1 MRLKEPR
8 IPPLRR
14 SDWTPELT
22 ELMQKTGGVSG
33 EPLNIFATLLR
44 HPGLLKRWMVFGT
57 HVLVKSTLSPR
68 DRELAI
74 LRVGWLCR
82 SEYEFGQHTRI
93 GKLAGL
99 TDAEIRRVLEGPSGE
114 GWSDTERALLQAVD
128 ELHADQMITDV
139 TWTALTRAYSVQQ
152 ILDLLFT
159 VGQYVLVSMVLNSTG
174 VQLEPGAEGFPAGTN
189 EIVSE

>member
-14 SDWTPELT
+14 SEWTPELT
-22 ELMQKTGGVSG
+22 ELMQKTGAVSG

-93 GKLAGL
+93 GKLVGL
-99 TDAEIRRVLEGPSGE
+99 TDAEIRRVLEGPSAE
-114 GWSDTERALLQAVD
+114 GWSDIERALLQAVD
-128 ELHADQMITDV
+128 ELHADQMVTDA
-139 TWTALTRAYSVQQ
+139 TWAALTQAYDVQQ
-152 ILDLLFT
+152 MLDLLFT
-159 VGQYVLVSMVLNSTG
+159 VGQYVLVSMVLNSAG
-174 VQLEPGAEGFPAGTN
+174 VQLEPGAEGFPPDAN